1 MTIWTGAASA
11 KRWLCKLG
19 VGLALTAVLPGCF
32 AHTRGEIVYDHPV
45 AYVEDVPP
53 RIERYPSTYYHGRP
67 AYLVDGRWYY
77 RHQQRWVY
85 FRDEPVELREYRVH
99 RAPAYARGPQRY
111 SDVAAERRHYARER
125 EADRRRAERDYAQ
138 HRAEQRR
145 AEERRAAERRAD
157 ARRERAREHAER
169 REREQR
175 AAERRAAERRVEER
189 RAEERREQ
197 RRERVAERPRTQDA
211 KKRDRNRHDRDE
223 RDDRRRVRD

>member
-1 MTIWTGAASA
+1 MRIWTAAASA

-77 RHQQRWVY
+77 RHRERWVY
-85 FRDEPVELREYRVH
+85 FRDEPVELRDYRVH
-99 RAPAYARGPQRY
+99 RAPSYARGPQRY

-125 EADRRRAERDYAQ
+125 EAERRRAERDYAQ
-138 HRAEQRR
+138 RRAEQRR
-145 AEERRAAERRAD
+145 AEQRRVAERRAD
-157 ARRERAREHAER
+157 ARRDVERRERARQHAER
-169 REREQR
+169 RDR
-175 AAERRAAERRVEER
+175 ERRVEER
-189 RAEERREQ
+189 RAEGRRDQ
-197 RRERVAERPRTQDA
+197 RRGRVAEHPRTQDA